1 MRTIDPTH
9 CRLETLLGALLY
21 MMTAYQKNCC
31 RQLARSIAAHLEC
44 LAHHPDAAETV
55 RQVAGGM
62 CEEWKRASAGAVA
75 PVADAR
81 APRML
86 H

>member
-1 MRTIDPTH
+1 MHTIDPTH

-21 MMTAYQKNCC
+21 MMTAYRKNGC
-31 RQLARSIAAHLEC
+31 RRLARSIAAHLEC

-55 RQVAGGM
+55 RRVASGM
-62 CEEWKRASAGAVA
+62 CDEWKRASVA
-75 PVADAR
+75 AAPAAEAR
-81 APRML
+81 LPRTL